1 MVPFLMDVDLGLTGR
16 DPAITCAPTDRHRPG
31 RRRHRGPRPHRR
43 PRRPGRPVHR
53 AGTSLTASRSYG
65 PWGAVTATSQAPQAG
80 SLGYQFQ
87 CTQPRHRPD
96 VPTSALDLFNQL
108 RASGEIS
115 VSP

>member
-1 MVPFLMDVDLGLTGR
+1 MTQRSRARPLTGTA
-16 DPAITCAPTDRHRPG
+16 PAAGGTGALDVTDAHTDL
-31 RRRHRGPRPHRR
+31 
-43 PRRPGRPVHR
+43 VAQFTA

-87 CTQPRHRPD
+87 YIQPRHRPD
-96 VPTSALDLFNQL
+96 VPTSAFDLFNQL